1 MGQLRSAVRAL
12 AAAGLGPARII
23 EHLDAFV
30 EQIEPAQWAT
40 LVIADVDLGSGGVC
54 LAVAGHPPPVLL
66 EPGSDAG
73 LIWEGR
79 SGPLAL
85 RPGPSGRPEAELTL
99 TPQARLLLYTDGLVE
114 RRDESLDDGL
124 ARLVDEF
131 AARRATPLPAL
142 VGELADSMLLGEQ
155 RRDDVC
161 LLCLELAGSAR
172 TATVTPSA

>member
-40 LVIADVDLGSGGVC
+40 LVCADVHLATGSVR
-54 LAVAGHPPPVLL
+54 LAAAGHPPPVLA
-66 EPGSDAG
+66 EPGSAPC

-79 SGPLAL
+79 SGPLAF
-85 RPGPSGRPEAELTL
+85 RPGPGGRDEAELTL
-99 TPQARLLLYTDGLVE
+99 SPQARLLLYTDGLVE
-114 RRDESLDDGL
+114 RRGESLDDGL
-124 ARLVDEF
+124 GRLVEQF
-131 AARRATPLPAL
+131 AGHRATPLPAL
-142 VGELADSMLLGEQ
+142 VGELADVMLLGEQ

-161 LLCLELAGSAR
+161 LLCLELAD
-172 TATVTPSA
+172 